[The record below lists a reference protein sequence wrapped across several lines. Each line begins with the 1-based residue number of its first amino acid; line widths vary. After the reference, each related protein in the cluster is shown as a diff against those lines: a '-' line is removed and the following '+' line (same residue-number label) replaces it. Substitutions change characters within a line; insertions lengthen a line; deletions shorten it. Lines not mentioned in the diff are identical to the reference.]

1 MNDILTLEP
10 LYLAPISFYQNIIHQ
25 NITLT
30 TNSIYTKKTLKNR
43 TYILGANGVLRLSIP
58 LQHQQNERRKYADVK
73 ISYAEKWQKDHWNSI
88 VSAYRRSPYFEYYEE
103 ELKYFYDNQFDS
115 LSTFNIELHQWILK
129 KLQIEKAIVYNNEV
143 SKIQVEKTYEPIT
156 YLQVFSDRFEF
167 QPNLSIIDALF
178 NLGGKG
184 LFKLLSR

>member
-1 MNDILTLEP
+1 MTGVQTCALPIYTLS
-10 LYLAPISFYQNIIHQ
+10 LHDALPIS
-25 NITLT
+25 
-30 TNSIYTKKTLKNR
+30 
-43 TYILGANGVLRLSIP
+43 
-58 LQHQQNERRKYADVK
+58 
-73 ISYAEKWQKDHWNSI
+73 
-88 VSAYRRSPYFEYYEE
+88 
-103 ELKYFYDNQFDS
+103 
-115 LSTFNIELHQWILK
+115 FNIELHQWILK

>member
-1 MNDILTLEP
+1 M
-10 LYLAPISFYQNIIHQ
+10 A
-25 NITLT
+25 
-30 TNSIYTKKTLKNR
+30 
-43 TYILGANGVLRLSIP
+43 
-58 LQHQQNERRKYADVK
+58 
-73 ISYAEKWQKDHWNSI
+73 KDHWNSI

-115 LSTFNIELHQWILK
+115 LSTLNIELHQWILK